1 VQKRGTARSKMSVFI
16 RIHCVF
22 PCIRL
27 NFKTFFLLSMPFV
40 FAELTQALENVA
52 LIEATPLSTP

>member
-1 VQKRGTARSKMSVFI
+1 VLSSEFFVVSHVFADI
-16 RIHCVF
+16 VGNRV
-22 PCIRL
+22 

-40 FAELTQALENVA
+40 LTELTQALENVA